1 MSDRKSKPTHAIVA
15 TTYEELWQFVDAFA
29 KEKLNL
35 LILVGPAGTA
45 KSQSVQAAIGDKA
58 CWIEG
63 NATAFG
69 IFTKL
74 WKHRDKLVVIDD
86 VDSLYADRA
95 AVRLLKCLCQTN
107 PVKTVQWNTAAV
119 GKDAEGVPK
128 EFQTSSRVCIIAN
141 DWKTLDANTAAV
153 QDRGHLVFFEPTA
166 VEVHRQVAEWFDD
179 EAIFDWFGE
188 HLHLIPNPSMR
199 NYVRAAELKNAGI
212 DWVQVLL
219 SDAVPKKALLI
230 SKLRADSRFK
240 EERDRVKAFSE
251 AGGGG
256 KTTYYKWK
264 ARLQNPDDSATL
276 VRLKITKEPQLERA
290 A

>member
-1 MSDRKSKPTHAIVA
+1 MSERKSRPTHAIVA
-15 TTYEELWQFVDAFA
+15 TTYEQLGQFVRAFA
-29 KEKLNL
+29 DGKLNL

-45 KSQSVQAAIGDKA
+45 KSQSVQAAVRNQG

-86 VDSLYADRA
+86 VDSLYADKA

-119 GKDAEGVPK
+119 GKDAEDVPR
-128 EFQTSSRVCIIAN
+128 EFETSSKVCIIAN

-166 VEVHRQVAEWFDD
+166 LEVHRQVAEWFDD
-179 EAIFDWFGE
+179 EAIFKWFGE

-219 SDAVPKKALLI
+219 SDAVPAKALLV
-230 SKLRADSRFK
+230 SKLRADESFL
-240 EERDRVKAFSE
+240 EERDRVKAFAE
-251 AGGGG
+251 AGGGNQ
-256 KTTYYKWK
+256 TTWYKWK
-264 ARLQNPDDSATL
+264 RRMQNPDDSAADIQ
-276 VRLKITKEPQLERA
+276 LKNPRTELIAEA